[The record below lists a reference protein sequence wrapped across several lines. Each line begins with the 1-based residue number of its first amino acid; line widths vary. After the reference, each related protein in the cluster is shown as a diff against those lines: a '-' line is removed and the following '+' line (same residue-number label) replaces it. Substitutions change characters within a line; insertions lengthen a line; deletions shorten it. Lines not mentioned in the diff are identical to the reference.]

1 MPPTAKTRLDLLLVA
16 RGHFDSREKARRAI
30 LAGEI
35 RRADGRVL
43 DKAGLALPADAELRV
58 EEKRRY
64 VGRGGL
70 KLEGALAAFG
80 IDPAGRAC
88 LDVGA
93 STGGFTD
100 CLLQRGAARV
110 FAVDVG
116 HNQLDWK
123 IRSDPRV
130 DAREGVNARHLA
142 ASDFPPEAGI
152 TLAVGD
158 VSFISL
164 TKILPAVAAV
174 LAPAG
179 GAGEMCLLVK
189 PQFELRPADVGRG
202 GIVRDPAAR
211 RRALESVRAFVA
223 TALPGWRWAG
233 ECDSPITGTDGNH
246 EYFCHLRARGAS
258 PPAA

>member
-1 MPPTAKTRLDLLLVA
+1 MLLVA
-16 RGHFDSREKARRAI
+16 RGHFESREKAQRAI

-35 RRADGRVL
+35 RRADGLLL
-43 DKAGLALPADAELRV
+43 DKASLSLPLDAELRV

-70 KLEGALAAFG
+70 KLEGALAALG
-80 IDPAGRAC
+80 IDPAGRVC

-100 CLLQRGAARV
+100 CLLQRGATKV
-110 FAVDVG
+110 FAIDVG
-116 HNQLDWK
+116 HSQLDWK

-130 DAREGVNARHLA
+130 DAREGMNARHV
-142 ASDFPPEAGI
+142 SEKDFPDAGI

-164 TKILPAVAAV
+164 TKILPAVATV
-174 LAPAG
+174 LASAG
-179 GAGEMCLLVK
+179 GAGEMCFLVK

-211 RRALESVRAFVA
+211 RRALENIRAFVA
-223 TALPGWRWAG
+223 ASLPGWRWAA

-246 EYFCHLRARGAS
+246 EYFCHLRAIGE
-258 PPAA
+258 